1 MQDMDLYGHSKSQYC
16 LFRKRKVKIGTLFY
30 VKFDRNSEGREG
42 TPLGG
47 VNLLVIIILYIF
59 IFLKIYKSYIIV
71 LKIMLNNL

>member
-1 MQDMDLYGHSKSQYC
+1 MAVFEIVL
-16 LFRKRKVKIGTLFY
+16 
-30 VKFDRNSEGREG
+30 EGREG

-47 VNLLVIIILYIF
+47 VNLLVIIVLYTF

>member
-1 MQDMDLYGHSKSQYC
+1 MFLKK
-16 LFRKRKVKIGTLFY
+16 KREET
-30 VKFDRNSEGREG
+30 RERV
-42 TPLGG
+42 